1 MVQWI
6 TCSKG
11 VLVTIMS
18 LEETAQERGT
28 GLEEAKGR
36 KEMQDQWTTDEK

>member
-6 TCSKG
+6 TCSRG
-11 VLVTIMS
+11 VLVTIMT

-28 GLEEAKGR
+28 GLEVGKGK
-36 KEMQDQWTTDEK
+36 KEMQDQWVTDEK